1 MPKKNY
7 MHYKNY
13 FVFFALII
21 VLLFIAGCTQGNNNP
36 SDANKTKDENK
47 FDPLALQAFAGD
59 TVKVEYE
66 GSFLDGSVFDKSAP
80 GKPLE
85 FVLGAGQVIKGFEA
99 AVIGMKL
106 NEKKTV
112 TLEPKDA
119 YGEYDKDL
127 IWSISTKELN
137 DVLIK
142 PKIGMV
148 LKVEGRP
155 GTVIATDENIT
166 KVDMNPALA
175 GKTLIFKIKLV
186 GIVKAKK

>member
-1 MPKKNY
+1 MRQKK
-7 MHYKNY
+7 Y
-13 FVFFALII
+13 FVFLAL
-21 VLLFIAGCTQGNNNP
+21 VLLILSVGCTQGNNNP
-36 SDANKTKDENK
+36 SDANKTTDENK
-47 FDPLALQAFAGD
+47 FDPLASQAFVGD

-66 GSFLDGSVFDKSAP
+66 GSFPDGNVFDKSAP

-85 FVLGAGQVIKGFEA
+85 FVLGAGQLIKGFEA

-106 NEKKTV
+106 NKQKTI

-119 YGEYDKDL
+119 YGEYDPDL

-137 DVLIK
+137 DVMIK
-142 PKIGMV
+142 PKIGMI

-175 GKTLIFKIKLV
+175 GKTLVFKIKLV
-186 GIVKAKK
+186 GITKAKK